1 MKIMSTQIQTL
12 KGFRDFLGSE
22 ASKRLWLIEN
32 IRKVFEKFGYE
43 SLETPTLEYEA
54 LLMGKYGTEAD
65 KLIYSFEDRG
75 QRRVALRYDQT
86 IPLARIVS
94 QYQNELVFPYKRYQ
108 IQPVWRAD
116 KPQKGRYREFLQ
128 CDADIVGTN
137 SPSADA
143 EMLVLYAA
151 IYEQIGLN
159 SLKIKLNDREVLF
172 QTIKEAGVEETAVFS
187 VIQTL
192 DKLDKKSKEEVI
204 QELTEKGVSS
214 GAATDLLSKLEQAE
228 MPEKL
233 SKIVNLA
240 EQMGA
245 KKDIFLFS
253 PTLARG
259 LDYYTG
265 MIFEGVIPE
274 YTVGS
279 VGGGGRYDN
288 LLNQL
293 LGVDQPAVGF
303 AVGFDRTLEA
313 AEQLGKI
320 PAESRGTKVLVTIFS
335 PDLAKNSMSVTAEL
349 RKQGIPA
356 ELYLDPD
363 RKLDAQLKYANKK
376 AIPFVIIIGPDEVAN
391 NTIKL
396 KNMKTGEQK
405 EVKKEELQQ
414 NLT

>member
-204 QELTEKGVSS
+204 LELTEKGVSS
-214 GAATDLLSKLEQAE
+214 GAATDLLSKQ
-228 MPEKL
+228 
-233 SKIVNLA
+233 
-240 EQMGA
+240 
-245 KKDIFLFS
+245 
-253 PTLARG
+253 
-259 LDYYTG
+259 
-265 MIFEGVIPE
+265 
-274 YTVGS
+274 
-279 VGGGGRYDN
+279 
-288 LLNQL
+288 
-293 LGVDQPAVGF
+293 
-303 AVGFDRTLEA
+303 
-313 AEQLGKI
+313 
-320 PAESRGTKVLVTIFS
+320 
-335 PDLAKNSMSVTAEL
+335 
-349 RKQGIPA
+349 
-356 ELYLDPD
+356 
-363 RKLDAQLKYANKK
+363 
-376 AIPFVIIIGPDEVAN
+376 
-391 NTIKL
+391 
-396 KNMKTGEQK
+396 
-405 EVKKEELQQ
+405 
-414 NLT
+414 